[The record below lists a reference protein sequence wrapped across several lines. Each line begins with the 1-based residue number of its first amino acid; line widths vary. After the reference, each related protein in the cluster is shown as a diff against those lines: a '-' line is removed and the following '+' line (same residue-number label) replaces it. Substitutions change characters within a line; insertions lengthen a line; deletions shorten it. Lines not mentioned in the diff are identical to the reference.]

1 MKDVYDIITEVA
13 RQPEDYFALATLIR
27 TKGSSYRRP
36 GARMLI
42 CPDGRIIGSLSGGC
56 LEQEVVARAR
66 EVLRSGLPAVMT
78 FDTRKRFGCNGA
90 IDIFVEKIA
99 SDHFKAIAEDL
110 EARRSALAV
119 TSFPGGRFVQTI
131 NPPLRLFIFGEGP
144 DSMPLRQLCLTLGW
158 RAIEAAEL
166 PFGAIQADEWT
177 AAIIKTHNYGRDFA
191 TLRTLL
197 PLNLRYVGLIGPR
210 ARRDQ
215 LMNDLLDAGVTINAG
230 FYSPAGIDL
239 GGEIPEQIALEL
251 VSEIQRVFAGGS
263 GASLRERRA
272 RIHAASSSQPG
283 SPPGVAPPQPG
294 SLDSTDLI
302 GRV

>member
-1 MKDVYDIITEVA
+1 
-13 RQPEDYFALATLIR
+13 
-27 TKGSSYRRP
+27 
-36 GARMLI
+36 
-42 CPDGRIIGSLSGGC
+42 
-56 LEQEVVARAR
+56 
-66 EVLRSGLPAVMT
+66 
-78 FDTRKRFGCNGA
+78 
-90 IDIFVEKIA
+90 
-99 SDHFKAIAEDL
+99 
-110 EARRSALAV
+110 
-119 TSFPGGRFVQTI
+119 
-131 NPPLRLFIFGEGP
+131 
-144 DSMPLRQLCLTLGW
+144 MPLRQLCLTLGW

-166 PFGAIQADEWT
+166 PFGTIQADEWT

-283 SPPGVAPPQPG
+283 SSPGVAPPQPG